1 MKKYAP
7 LATLVAVVLL
17 GAGLL
22 VANML
27 SNPANQTTAAPAPSA
42 AAAAAP
48 GEPAAA
54 EPAPAEPPPAEPAV
68 VEKAYTGR
76 SAGNEVTVAIAVKNG
91 KAVAYACDGKKIEA
105 WLEGTLTGDSLS
117 LSGKTSSITATLD
130 DKASFGT
137 VTVDGKEW
145 PFSAKG
151 VAVARR
157 AVRGPR
163 QRGRRR
169 RAGRV
174 DRAGGRHG
182 DRRRERRRLPEA
194 CRCARPDESRRDHER
209 RQPRHRDRARRRLDG
224 GAAMSEL
231 RGIMSQ
237 RLREAPAERSEDER

>member
-27 SNPANQTTAAPAPSA
+27 SNPADQTTAAPAPSA

-151 VAVARR
+151 VASPAGLYEGRGNVDGVA
-157 AVRGPR
+157 A
-163 QRGRRR
+163 
-169 RAGRV
+169 RV
-174 DRAGGRHG
+174 GWIVQEDGSVTGVENAGGSPKPAAALDPTNLG
-182 DRRRERRRLPEA
+182 ATMSDGSPVTVTA
-194 CRCARPDESRRDHER
+194 
-209 RQPRHRDRARRRLDG
+209 LDG
-224 GAAMSEL
+224 ASTVV
-231 RGIMSQ
+231 Q
-237 RLREAPAERSEDER
+237 R

>member
-54 EPAPAEPPPAEPAV
+54 EPAPAEPPPAEPTV

-151 VAVARR
+151 VASPAGLYEGRGNVDGVA
-157 AVRGPR
+157 A
-163 QRGRRR
+163 
-169 RAGRV
+169 RV
-174 DRAGGRHG
+174 GWIVQEDGSVTGVENAGGSPKPAAALDPTNLG
-182 DRRRERRRLPEA
+182 ATMSDGSPVTVTA
-194 CRCARPDESRRDHER
+194 
-209 RQPRHRDRARRRLDG
+209 LDG
-224 GAAMSEL
+224 ASTVV
-231 RGIMSQ
+231 Q
-237 RLREAPAERSEDER
+237 R

>member
-27 SNPANQTTAAPAPSA
+27 SNPVNQTTAAPAPSA

-54 EPAPAEPPPAEPAV
+54 EPAPAEPAPAEPAV

-76 SAGNEVTVAIAVKNG
+76 SAGNEVTVAIAVKDG

-130 DKASFGT
+130 EKASFGT

-151 VAVARR
+151 VASPAGLYEGRGNVDGVA
-157 AVRGPR
+157 A
-163 QRGRRR
+163 
-169 RAGRV
+169 RV
-174 DRAGGRHG
+174 GWIVQEDGSVTGVENAGGSPKPAAPLDPTNLG
-182 DRRRERRRLPEA
+182 ATMSDGSPVTVTA
-194 CRCARPDESRRDHER
+194 
-209 RQPRHRDRARRRLDG
+209 LDG
-224 GAAMSEL
+224 ASTVV
-231 RGIMSQ
+231 Q
-237 RLREAPAERSEDER
+237 R

>member
-1 MKKYAP
+1 MKQYAP
-7 LATLVAVVLL
+7 LVTLVAVVLL

-48 GEPAAA
+48 GEPAPTAA
-54 EPAPAEPPPAEPAV
+54 EPAPAPAPAEPAV

-117 LSGKTSSITATLD
+117 LSGKTSTITATLD

-137 VTVDGKEW
+137 ITVDGKEW

-151 VAVARR
+151 VASPAGLYEGRGNVDGVA
-157 AVRGPR
+157 A
-163 QRGRRR
+163 
-169 RAGRV
+169 RV
-174 DRAGGRHG
+174 GWIVQEDGTVTGVENVGGTAKPAAPLDPANLG
-182 DRRRERRRLPEA
+182 ATMSDGSPVTVTA
-194 CRCARPDESRRDHER
+194 
-209 RQPRHRDRARRRLDG
+209 LDG
-224 GAAMSEL
+224 ASTVV
-231 RGIMSQ
+231 Q
-237 RLREAPAERSEDER
+237 R

>member
-130 DKASFGT
+130 DNASFGT

-151 VAVARR
+151 VESPAGLYEGRGNVDGVA
-157 AVRGPR
+157 A
-163 QRGRRR
+163 
-169 RAGRV
+169 RV
-174 DRAGGRHG
+174 GWIVQEDGSVTGVENAGGSPKPAAALDPTNLG
-182 DRRRERRRLPEA
+182 ATMSDGSPVTVTA
-194 CRCARPDESRRDHER
+194 
-209 RQPRHRDRARRRLDG
+209 LDG
-224 GAAMSEL
+224 ASTVV
-231 RGIMSQ
+231 Q
-237 RLREAPAERSEDER
+237 R

>member
-17 GAGLL
+17 GGGLL

-76 SAGNEVTVAIAVKNG
+76 SAGNEVTVAIAVKDG

-105 WLEGTLTGDSLS
+105 WLEGTLTGDTLS
-117 LSGKTSSITATLD
+117 LSGKTSSITATMD
-130 DKASFGT
+130 EKATLGMI
-137 VTVDGKEW
+137 TVDGKEW

-151 VAVARR
+151 VVSPAGLYEGRGTLAGVATRVGWIVDDKGNVTGVQSANGTREPAPPLDPANPGGTTIDGQPVAVTAI
-157 AVRGPR
+157 AGDATVVPR
-163 QRGRRR
+163 
-169 RAGRV
+169 
-174 DRAGGRHG
+174 
-182 DRRRERRRLPEA
+182 
-194 CRCARPDESRRDHER
+194 
-209 RQPRHRDRARRRLDG
+209 
-224 GAAMSEL
+224 
-231 RGIMSQ
+231 
-237 RLREAPAERSEDER
+237 

>member
-48 GEPAAA
+48 GEPAVA
-54 EPAPAEPPPAEPAV
+54 EPAPAEPAPVEPVV

-151 VAVARR
+151 VASPAGLYEGRGNVDGVA
-157 AVRGPR
+157 A
-163 QRGRRR
+163 
-169 RAGRV
+169 RV
-174 DRAGGRHG
+174 GWIVQEDGSVTGVENAGGSPKPAAPLDPTNLG
-182 DRRRERRRLPEA
+182 ATMSDGSPVTVTA
-194 CRCARPDESRRDHER
+194 
-209 RQPRHRDRARRRLDG
+209 LDG
-224 GAAMSEL
+224 ASTVV
-231 RGIMSQ
+231 Q
-237 RLREAPAERSEDER
+237 R

>member
-48 GEPAAA
+48 GDPAAA
-54 EPAPAEPPPAEPAV
+54 EPAPAEPAPAEPAV

-151 VAVARR
+151 VASPAGLYEGRGNVDGVA
-157 AVRGPR
+157 A
-163 QRGRRR
+163 
-169 RAGRV
+169 RV
-174 DRAGGRHG
+174 GWIVQEDGSVTGVENAGGSPKPAAALDPTNLG
-182 DRRRERRRLPEA
+182 ATMSDGSPVTVTA
-194 CRCARPDESRRDHER
+194 
-209 RQPRHRDRARRRLDG
+209 LDG
-224 GAAMSEL
+224 ASTVV
-231 RGIMSQ
+231 Q
-237 RLREAPAERSEDER
+237 R

>member
-54 EPAPAEPPPAEPAV
+54 EPAPVEPAPAEPAV

-151 VAVARR
+151 VASPAGLYEGRGNVDGVA
-157 AVRGPR
+157 A
-163 QRGRRR
+163 
-169 RAGRV
+169 RV
-174 DRAGGRHG
+174 GWIVQEDGSVTGVENAGGSPKPAAALDPTNLG
-182 DRRRERRRLPEA
+182 ATMSDGSPVTVTA
-194 CRCARPDESRRDHER
+194 
-209 RQPRHRDRARRRLDG
+209 LDG
-224 GAAMSEL
+224 ASTVV
-231 RGIMSQ
+231 Q
-237 RLREAPAERSEDER
+237 R

>member
-27 SNPANQTTAAPAPSA
+27 SNPADQTTAAPAPSA

-54 EPAPAEPPPAEPAV
+54 EPAPVEPAPAEPAV

-151 VAVARR
+151 VASPAGLYEGRGNVDGVA
-157 AVRGPR
+157 A
-163 QRGRRR
+163 
-169 RAGRV
+169 RV
-174 DRAGGRHG
+174 GWIVQEDGSVTGVENVGGSPKPAAALDPTNLG
-182 DRRRERRRLPEA
+182 ATMSDGSPVTVTA
-194 CRCARPDESRRDHER
+194 
-209 RQPRHRDRARRRLDG
+209 LDG
-224 GAAMSEL
+224 ASTVV
-231 RGIMSQ
+231 
-237 RLREAPAERSEDER
+237 

>member
-54 EPAPAEPPPAEPAV
+54 EPAPVEPAPAEPAV

-151 VAVARR
+151 VASPAGLYEGRGNVDGVA
-157 AVRGPR
+157 A
-163 QRGRRR
+163 
-169 RAGRV
+169 RV
-174 DRAGGRHG
+174 GWIVQEDGSVTGVENAGGF
-182 DRRRERRRLPEA
+182 PKPA
-194 CRCARPDESRRDHER
+194 A
-209 RQPRHRDRARRRLDG
+209 ALDPTNL
-224 GAAMSEL
+224 GATMSDGSPVTVTAL
-231 RGIMSQ
+231 
-237 RLREAPAERSEDER
+237 DER

>member
-54 EPAPAEPPPAEPAV
+54 EPAPAEPAPVEPVV

-151 VAVARR
+151 VASPAGLYEGRGNVDGVA
-157 AVRGPR
+157 A
-163 QRGRRR
+163 
-169 RAGRV
+169 RV
-174 DRAGGRHG
+174 GWIVQEDGSVTGVENAGGSPKPAAALDPTNLG
-182 DRRRERRRLPEA
+182 ATMSDGSPVTVTA
-194 CRCARPDESRRDHER
+194 
-209 RQPRHRDRARRRLDG
+209 LDG
-224 GAAMSEL
+224 ASTVV
-231 RGIMSQ
+231 Q
-237 RLREAPAERSEDER
+237 R

>member
-151 VAVARR
+151 VASPAGLYEGRGNVDGVA
-157 AVRGPR
+157 A
-163 QRGRRR
+163 
-169 RAGRV
+169 RV
-174 DRAGGRHG
+174 GWIVQEDGSVTGVEIAGGS
-182 DRRRERRRLPEA
+182 P
-194 CRCARPDESRRDHER
+194 RPAAPLDPTNLGATMSDGS
-209 RQPRHRDRARRRLDG
+209 PVTVTALDG
-224 GAAMSEL
+224 GSTVV
-231 RGIMSQ
+231 Q
-237 RLREAPAERSEDER
+237 R

>member
-27 SNPANQTTAAPAPSA
+27 SNPANQTTAAAPAAPAASA
-42 AAAAAP
+42 AAAVAP
-48 GEPAAA
+48 GDPAAAAA
-54 EPAPAEPPPAEPAV
+54 EPAPAPAPAEPAV

-91 KAVAYACDGKKIEA
+91 KAVAYACDGKKTEA

-151 VAVARR
+151 VASPAGLYEGRGNVDGVA
-157 AVRGPR
+157 A
-163 QRGRRR
+163 
-169 RAGRV
+169 RV
-174 DRAGGRHG
+174 GWIVQEDGSVTGVENAGGSPKPAAPLDPTNLG
-182 DRRRERRRLPEA
+182 ATMSDGSPVTVTA
-194 CRCARPDESRRDHER
+194 
-209 RQPRHRDRARRRLDG
+209 LDG
-224 GAAMSEL
+224 ASTVV
-231 RGIMSQ
+231 Q
-237 RLREAPAERSEDER
+237 R

>member
-151 VAVARR
+151 VASPAGLYEGRGNVDGVA
-157 AVRGPR
+157 A
-163 QRGRRR
+163 
-169 RAGRV
+169 RV
-174 DRAGGRHG
+174 GWIVQEDGSVTGVENAGGSPKPAAALDPTNLG
-182 DRRRERRRLPEA
+182 ATMSDGSPVTVTA
-194 CRCARPDESRRDHER
+194 
-209 RQPRHRDRARRRLDG
+209 LDG
-224 GAAMSEL
+224 ASTVV
-231 RGIMSQ
+231 Q
-237 RLREAPAERSEDER
+237 R

>member
-54 EPAPAEPPPAEPAV
+54 EPAPAEPPPAEPAVPAV

-151 VAVARR
+151 VASPAGLYEGRGNVDGVA
-157 AVRGPR
+157 A
-163 QRGRRR
+163 
-169 RAGRV
+169 RV
-174 DRAGGRHG
+174 GWIVQEDGSVTGVENAGGSPKPAAALDPTNLG
-182 DRRRERRRLPEA
+182 ATMSDGSPVTVTA
-194 CRCARPDESRRDHER
+194 
-209 RQPRHRDRARRRLDG
+209 LDG
-224 GAAMSEL
+224 ASTVV
-231 RGIMSQ
+231 Q
-237 RLREAPAERSEDER
+237 R

>member
-54 EPAPAEPPPAEPAV
+54 EPAPVEPAPAEPAV

-151 VAVARR
+151 VASPAGLYEGRGNVDGVA
-157 AVRGPR
+157 A
-163 QRGRRR
+163 
-169 RAGRV
+169 RV
-174 DRAGGRHG
+174 GWIVQEDGSVTGVENVGGSPKPAAALDPTNLG
-182 DRRRERRRLPEA
+182 ATMSDGSPVTVTA
-194 CRCARPDESRRDHER
+194 
-209 RQPRHRDRARRRLDG
+209 LDG
-224 GAAMSEL
+224 ASTVV
-231 RGIMSQ
+231 Q
-237 RLREAPAERSEDER
+237 R